1 MAIKVSDLPAL
12 TVVAGST
19 LVSVVDT
26 SGASTSKQ
34 TTVDL
39 IKTFILLGNA
49 ATSTASTT
57 ATKLATPVTIAG
69 NSFDGSANISITPS
83 QVGLGNVTNESK
95 ATMFSS
101 PTFTGTVTIP
111 AGASISGFAPLAS
124 PAFTGTVTGVSKS
137 MVGLGN
143 VENTALSTW
152 AGSGNITSL
161 GTVTSG
167 SAPASDVYTW
177 AKQSSKPTYN
187 ALEIGLG
194 NVTNESKA
202 TMFASPTFTGTVTV
216 PTPLS
221 TSNTTVAASTAYVTS
236 AVSTAI
242 SSLVNGAGAALD
254 TLKELSDA
262 LGGDSNFATSV
273 STALGLKAPLASPTF
288 TGSVTIPAGAS
299 ISGFALLASPSFTTP
314 TLGVATATS
323 INKMAITAPT
333 TGSTLAVADGK
344 TFTVNNSITIAGTD
358 STTITLPSTT
368 GTVALN
374 NQTFFLGTT
383 SVAINRASATGQTL
397 NGVSI
402 DGNAATAS
410 SATKSTNLAGGN
422 ATTLLGAIG
431 YQSAT
436 DTTTLL
442 TPNTST
448 TKRFLR
454 QTGDGTNGAAPA
466 WDTLVASDV
475 PSFNL
480 GTTSITFN
488 RSSAS
493 QSLTGINI
501 DGSAGS
507 ATKSTN
513 LVGGNNT
520 TLLGAIGYQSNTDIT
535 TLLSPN
541 TTTTRKFIRMTGNG
555 TNGAAPA
562 WDTVTATD
570 VGLGNVTNESK
581 STMFSAPTFTNIAT
595 FAGQSE
601 LVISPTPSSTITV
614 DATASSIV
622 VFAPSSTFTANFI
635 NIPASGNKTV
645 TFTLILLQ
653 SATGFMMSAVQ
664 VAGASQ
670 AISWVGGSAP
680 SATAN
685 KTDVVNVTIV
695 YSSGSIARVLASV
708 ATYG

>member
-39 IKTFILLGNA
+39 IKTFVLLGNA

-57 ATKLATPVTIAG
+57 ATKLATPVNIAG
-69 NSFDGSANISITPS
+69 NSFDGSANISITPN

-111 AGASISGFAPLAS
+111 SGASISGFAPLAG
-124 PAFTGTVTGVSKS
+124 PTFTGTVSGISKS
-137 MVGLGN
+137 MVGLSA

-152 AGSGNITSL
+152 AGSGNITTL

-167 SAPASDVYTW
+167 SAPANDVYSW
-177 AKQSSKPTYN
+177 AKQLNKPTYN
-187 ALEIGLG
+187 ALEVGLG

-262 LGGDSNFATSV
+262 LGGDANFATSV
-273 STALGLKAPLASPTF
+273 STALGLRAPIASPTF
-288 TGSVTIPAGAS
+288 TGTVTIPVGAS
-299 ISGFALLASPSFTTP
+299 ISGFALLNSPSFTTP

-323 INKMAITAPT
+323 INKMAITSPAT
-333 TGSTLAVADGK
+333 SSTLSVADGK
-344 TFTVNNSITIAGTD
+344 TFTVNKTITLDGTD
-358 STTITLPSTT
+358 STTITLPSST

-431 YQSAT
+431 YQS
-436 DTTTLL
+436 
-442 TPNTST
+442 
-448 TKRFLR
+448 
-454 QTGDGTNGAAPA
+454 
-466 WDTLVASDV
+466 
-475 PSFNL
+475 
-480 GTTSITFN
+480 
-488 RSSAS
+488 
-493 QSLTGINI
+493 
-501 DGSAGS
+501 
-507 ATKSTN
+507 
-513 LVGGNNT
+513 
-520 TLLGAIGYQSNTDIT
+520 NTDIT

-541 TTTTRKFIRMTGNG
+541 TTTTRKFIRMTGDG

-581 STMFSAPTFTNIAT
+581 STMFSTPTFTNIAT
-595 FAGQSE
+595 FAGQAE
-601 LVISPTPSSTITV
+601 LVIGPTASSTISI
-614 DATASSIV
+614 DATASSV
-622 VFAPSSTFTANFI
+622 VAFQPTSAFTANFI

-653 SATGFMMSAVQ
+653 PATGFMMSAVQ
-664 VAGASQ
+664 VAGAGQS
-670 AISWVGGSAP
+670 ISWVGGSAP

-685 KTDVVNVTIV
+685 KTDVVNVTIL
-695 YSSGSIARVLASV
+695 YSSGSITRVLASV

>member
-39 IKTFILLGNA
+39 IKTFVLLGNA

-57 ATKLATPVTIAG
+57 ATKLATPVNIAG

-95 ATMFSS
+95 ATMFAS

-111 AGASISGFAPLAS
+111 SGASISGFAPLAG
-124 PAFTGTVTGVSKS
+124 PTFTGTVNGISKS
-137 MVGLGN
+137 MVGLSA

-152 AGSGNITSL
+152 AGSGNITTL

-167 SAPASDVYTW
+167 SAPANDVYSW
-177 AKQSSKPTYN
+177 AKQLNKPTYN
-187 ALEIGLG
+187 ALEVGLG

-202 TMFASPTFTGTVTV
+202 TMFSSPTFTGTVTV

-262 LGGDSNFATSV
+262 LGGDANFATSV
-273 STALGLKAPLASPTF
+273 STALGLKAPIASPTF
-288 TGSVTIPAGAS
+288 TGTVTIPAGAS
-299 ISGFALLASPSFTTP
+299 ISGFALLNSPSFTTP

-323 INKMAITAPT
+323 INKMAITSPAT
-333 TGSTLAVADGK
+333 SSTLSVADGK
-344 TFTVNNSITIAGTD
+344 TFTVNKTITLDGTD
-358 STTITLPSTT
+358 STTITLPSST

-402 DGNAATAS
+402 DGNAATAN

-442 TPNTST
+442 SPNTSI
-448 TKRFLR
+448 TKKFLR
-454 QTGDGTNGAAPA
+454 QTGD
-466 WDTLVASDV
+466 
-475 PSFNL
+475 
-480 GTTSITFN
+480 
-488 RSSAS
+488 
-493 QSLTGINI
+493 
-501 DGSAGS
+501 
-507 ATKSTN
+507 
-513 LVGGNNT
+513 
-520 TLLGAIGYQSNTDIT
+520 
-535 TLLSPN
+535 
-541 TTTTRKFIRMTGNG
+541 G

-581 STMFSAPTFTNIAT
+581 ATMFANPTFTGTVAGVTATHVGLGNVTNESKATMFSTPTFTNIAT
-595 FAGQSE
+595 FAGQAE
-601 LVISPTPSSTITV
+601 LVIGPTASSTISI
-614 DATASSIV
+614 DATASSV
-622 VFAPSSTFTANFI
+622 VAFQPTSAFTANFT

-653 SATGFMMSAVQ
+653 PATGFMMSAVQ
-664 VAGASQ
+664 VAGAGQS
-670 AISWVGGSAP
+670 ISWVGGSAP

-685 KTDVVNVTIV
+685 KTDVVNVTIL
-695 YSSGSIARVLASV
+695 YSSGSITRVLASV

>member
-1 MAIKVSDLPAL
+1 
-12 TVVAGST
+12 
-19 LVSVVDT
+19 
-26 SGASTSKQ
+26 
-34 TTVDL
+34 
-39 IKTFILLGNA
+39 
-49 ATSTASTT
+49 
-57 ATKLATPVTIAG
+57 
-69 NSFDGSANISITPS
+69 
-83 QVGLGNVTNESK
+83 
-95 ATMFSS
+95 
-101 PTFTGTVTIP
+101 
-111 AGASISGFAPLAS
+111 
-124 PAFTGTVTGVSKS
+124 
-137 MVGLGN
+137 
-143 VENTALSTW
+143 
-152 AGSGNITSL
+152 
-161 GTVTSG
+161 
-167 SAPASDVYTW
+167 
-177 AKQSSKPTYN
+177 
-187 ALEIGLG
+187 
-194 NVTNESKA
+194 
-202 TMFASPTFTGTVTV
+202 
-216 PTPLS
+216 
-221 TSNTTVAASTAYVTS
+221 
-236 AVSTAI
+236 
-242 SSLVNGAGAALD
+242 
-254 TLKELSDA
+254 
-262 LGGDSNFATSV
+262 
-273 STALGLKAPLASPTF
+273 
-288 TGSVTIPAGAS
+288 
-299 ISGFALLASPSFTTP
+299 
-314 TLGVATATS
+314 
-323 INKMAITAPT
+323 MAITAPT

-501 DGSAGS
+501 DGSAAS
-507 ATKSTN
+507 ATTSTN

-555 TNGAAPA
+555 TNGAAPT

-581 STMFSAPTFTNIAT
+581 STMFSNPTFTNIAT

-601 LVISPTPSSTITV
+601 LVISPTPGSTITV

-622 VFAPSSTFTANFI
+622 VFVPTSAFTANFI

-653 SATGFMMSAVQ
+653 SATGFMMAAVQ
-664 VAGASQ
+664 VAGAGQ

-695 YSSGSIARVLASV
+695 YSSGSISRVLASV

>member
-39 IKTFILLGNA
+39 IKTFVLLGNA

-57 ATKLATPVTIAG
+57 ATKLATPVNIAG

-95 ATMFSS
+95 ATMFAS

-111 AGASISGFAPLAS
+111 SGASISGFAPLAG
-124 PAFTGTVTGVSKS
+124 PTFTGTVNGISKS
-137 MVGLGN
+137 MVGLSA

-152 AGSGNITSL
+152 AGSGNITTL

-167 SAPASDVYTW
+167 SAPANDVYSW
-177 AKQSSKPTYN
+177 AKQLNKPTYN
-187 ALEIGLG
+187 ALEVGLG

-202 TMFASPTFTGTVTV
+202 TMFATPTFTGTVTV

-262 LGGDSNFATSV
+262 LGGDANFATSV
-273 STALGLKAPLASPTF
+273 STALGLKAPIASPTF
-288 TGSVTIPAGAS
+288 TGTVTIPVGAS
-299 ISGFALLASPSFTTP
+299 ISGFALLESPSFTTP

-323 INKMAITAPT
+323 INKMAITSPAT
-333 TGSTLAVADGK
+333 SSTLSVADGK
-344 TFTVNNSITIAGTD
+344 TFTVNKTITLDGTD
-358 STTITLPSTT
+358 STTITLPSST

-402 DGNAATAS
+402 DGNAATAN

-442 TPNTST
+442 SPNTSI

-454 QTGDGTNGAAPA
+454 QTGD
-466 WDTLVASDV
+466 
-475 PSFNL
+475 
-480 GTTSITFN
+480 
-488 RSSAS
+488 
-493 QSLTGINI
+493 
-501 DGSAGS
+501 
-507 ATKSTN
+507 
-513 LVGGNNT
+513 
-520 TLLGAIGYQSNTDIT
+520 
-535 TLLSPN
+535 
-541 TTTTRKFIRMTGNG
+541 G

-581 STMFSAPTFTNIAT
+581 ATMFASPTFTGTVAGVTATHVGLGNVTNESKATMFSTPTFTNIAT
-595 FAGQSE
+595 FAGQAE
-601 LVISPTPSSTITV
+601 LVIGPTASSTISI
-614 DATASSIV
+614 DATASSV
-622 VFAPSSTFTANFI
+622 VAFQPTSAFTANFI

-653 SATGFMMSAVQ
+653 PATGFMMSAVQ
-664 VAGASQ
+664 VAGAGQS
-670 AISWVGGSAP
+670 ISWVGGSAP

-685 KTDVVNVTIV
+685 KTDVVNVTIL
-695 YSSGSIARVLASV
+695 YGSGSITRVLASV